1 MRSLYFLGNGLRCA
15 QIHIVH
21 GKNSNHLCACA
32 VGVPSDSPSNRYATP
47 TQNRTCLIYSPAY
60 AAKLPTWQ
68 KPYWESMSLGKSCLN
83 QLAHLAPLPPRPFT
97 SMSTKV
103 NSGSKPPQ
111 NHPYLNPC
119 LQLVLPLRLSP
130 NSLIKSTN

>member
-1 MRSLYFLGNGLRCA
+1 MRSLSFLGNGLRCT

-21 GKNSNHLCACA
+21 GKNSDHLCACA

-47 TQNRTCLIYSPAY
+47 TQNRTCLIKSPAC

-83 QLAHLAPLPPRPFT
+83 QLAHLAPLPSPQALYLHEHQGELGLQTT
-97 SMSTKV
+97 SKSSIPKPMSPTSSSTKAV
-103 NSGSKPPQ
+103 PKQ
-111 NHPYLNPC
+111 
-119 LQLVLPLRLSP
+119 P
-130 NSLIKSTN
+130 N